1 MTPSP
6 KPPRKPPVPIQVKPP
21 CRVCRQI
28 RVYLIF
34 AVPLVMMIF
43 LGIRI
48 EFPEHLD
55 MTAVVGYGFAAMF
68 LLQVLRRIYLDYL
81 RKDRDR

>member
-1 MTPSP
+1 MTPLP
-6 KPPRKPPVPIQVKPP
+6 KPPRKPPASLKVKPP
-21 CRVCRQI
+21 CRVCRQV

-34 AVPLVMMIF
+34 AVPLVVMIF
-43 LGIRI
+43 LGIRV
-48 EFPEHLD
+48 EFPEDLD
-55 MTAVVGYGFAAMF
+55 MTAVVGYGFAVLF

>member
-6 KPPRKPPVPIQVKPP
+6 QKPKKPTSLVSVKPP
-21 CRVCRQI
+21 CKVCRQV

-48 EFPEHLD
+48 EFPEGLD
-55 MTAVVGYGFAAMF
+55 MTAVVGYAFAVLF
-68 LLQVLRRIYLDYL
+68 LLQVLRRIYIDYI
-81 RKDRDR
+81 RKDRDD

>member
-1 MTPSP
+1 
-6 KPPRKPPVPIQVKPP
+6 
-21 CRVCRQI
+21 
-28 RVYLIF
+28 
-34 AVPLVMMIF
+34 MMIF